1 MNSKLVLDKKENRD
15 VRMNCRLTK
24 SENRRFLKAY
34 KASGFNR
41 KSSFM
46 RAKMLSKD
54 GTNHLINQKNVQNII
69 LETARLRTDL
79 IKIGT
84 NFNQLMTAINTF
96 KKVELTNRDYQILE
110 HIDLKID
117 EVMELFRSLSQLSN
131 YLERPDDIEEY

>member
-1 MNSKLVLDKKENRD
+1 MNY
-15 VRMNCRLTK
+15 RLTK
-24 SENRRFLKAY
+24 SENSRFLKAY
-34 KASGFNR
+34 KASGFSK

-46 RAKMLSKD
+46 RAKVLSKD
-54 GTNHLINQKNVQNII
+54 GTNHLINQKNIQNII

-96 KKVELTNRDYQILE
+96 KKVDLSNRDYQILE

-117 EVMELFRSLSQLSN
+117 EVMELFKSLNELSN
-131 YLERPDDIEEY
+131 YLERSDDFEGYEEY